1 MIPTDPTDALFAAA
15 QGPLDTALPKIIVGV
30 GLIAVV
36 AFSIK
41 GLWVAWRAGS
51 KAVGKVGA

>member
-1 MIPTDPTDALFAAA
+1 MPTTDPTDALFNAA
-15 QGPLDTALPKIIVGV
+15 QGQLDTALPKIVAGI